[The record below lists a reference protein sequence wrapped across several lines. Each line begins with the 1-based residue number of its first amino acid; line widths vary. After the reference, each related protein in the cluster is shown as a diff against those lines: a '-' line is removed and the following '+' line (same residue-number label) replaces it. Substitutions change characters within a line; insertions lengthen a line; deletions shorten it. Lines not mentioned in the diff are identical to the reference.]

1 MDKSQKRKISATDDL
16 NDTEEDTEAGCHD
29 TDSEQLMTN
38 STGCETGAKRSN
50 VEVVTFSDPLK
61 KNKLSKAV
69 EPGQKVRRICSLR
82 SPLSTKKHFIY
93 FLFLDM
99 NKMFPIIRIQGY
111 FCSSSTTGT
120 TAVRPWPIHV

>member
-1 MDKSQKRKISATDDL
+1 MDKSRKRKSSATDDL

-38 STGCETGAKRSN
+38 STGCETGAKQSN

-69 EPGQKVRRICSLR
+69 EPGQKVRRTCSLR
-82 SPLSTKKHFIY
+82 SPLSTKNILFIFC
-93 FLFLDM
+93 FL
-99 NKMFPIIRIQGY
+99 I
-111 FCSSSTTGT
+111 
-120 TAVRPWPIHV
+120 